1 LSDLDKK
8 MKQILAML
16 KTEPNCAIHGAP
28 ADGFSKVDCFFDF
41 AGPFGSAFFLCH
53 PERSEGS
60 KAV

>member
-1 LSDLDKK
+1 